1 MQVNV
6 GMVWLRSGIFGGG
19 EGFDGCFGPV
29 VEEIEEME
37 ESERWWRWLESWRV
51 RDGKRWYE
59 KFVQRVHRELCC
71 GTGQRFFGCGVV
83 CFMFRKRYGTMLTQC
98 RGPSLRQING

>member
-51 RDGKRWYE
+51 RDGKS
-59 KFVQRVHRELCC
+59 
-71 GTGQRFFGCGVV
+71 GTRNSCNVYIGSCVV
-83 CFMFRKRYGTMLTQC
+83 EQANDLTQC